1 MHYRACHRF
10 VPFDFLLAVTL
21 FLNITVFVHV
31 HSCVQLLGAF
41 WLSLFL
47 PPVQHVCVYVPL
59 FYLRAFGMEAA
70 LPSFYPI
77 ARLAKGKFIVL
88 SMV

>member
-1 MHYRACHRF
+1 MQHRACHRF

-59 FYLRAFGMEAA
+59 FYLRAFGMEAV